1 MALWFGNAENC
12 LPRICQICH
21 SVREFVLVSGVIDT
35 VVALRS
41 LYKEFGIIIII
52 IFSYSVR

>member
-1 MALWFGNAENC
+1 MPKIVCPEFAKLV
-12 LPRICQICH
+12 IHI
-21 SVREFVLVSGVIDT
+21 REFVLVSGVIDT